1 MKKMKRLF
9 LYLCIA
15 VLLPVRLWA
24 QSNVIVD
31 AQVDSMMMWI
41 GQQTGLHIS
50 VTCDAEQ
57 EVSFPAYR
65 DTIVKGLEII
75 PPVKTDTQY
84 VNNGQRMTV
93 TRDYT
98 VTCFDS
104 ALIFI
109 PYIPVQ
115 VDGSEYQSNRLALAF
130 MSYDI
135 PEENEKQIFGPKD
148 NLKTP
153 IRFYETKG
161 LLIYGLLAIIAIIAA
176 IYLFKRYRDD
186 KPIIRRIKI
195 EPKVPAHI
203 RAISE
208 IEELR
213 QSGGPHNED
222 SKAYYTQLTDI
233 IREYIND
240 RFGFNATEMTSYEIL
255 EHLEESRDKES
266 LNELR
271 DLLST
276 SDMVKFAK
284 FKPMLNEND
293 RNLVSAMEF
302 VNDTKIEVSDEDL
315 QPKEEE
321 TIVEEKRSKGA
332 RIMLL
337 AAGVVIAVA
346 GTVFF
351 VLSVLKLY
359 YLFF

>member
-1 MKKMKRLF
+1 MRRL
-9 LYLCIA
+9 LINT
-15 VLLPVRLWA
+15 LLAILPLTVAA
-24 QSNVIVD
+24 QSNVVVE
-31 AQVDSMMMWI
+31 AELDSMMMWI
-41 GQQTGLHIS
+41 GQQTGLHLT
-50 VTCDAEQ
+50 VTCDAGQ
-57 EVSFPAYR
+57 EVEFPAFH

-84 VNNGQRMTV
+84 VNDGQRMTI
-93 TRDYT
+93 TRNYT

-109 PYIPVQ
+109 PFIPVT
-115 VDGSEYQSNRLALAF
+115 VDGEDYQSNRLALAF

-135 PEENEKQIFGPKD
+135 PEENAKQIFGPKE
-148 NLKTP
+148 NMKTP
-153 IRFYETKG
+153 VKFYEVKG
-161 LLIYGLLAIIAIIAA
+161 LILYLLLMAISILAA
-176 IYLFKRYRDD
+176 VYLLFRYRDD

-195 EPKVPAHI
+195 EPKIPAHI

-208 IEELR
+208 IEDLR
-213 QSGGPHNED
+213 QSGGPHSED
-222 SKAYYTQLTDI
+222 AKAYYTSLTDI
-233 IREYIND
+233 LREYIND

-255 EHLEESRDKES
+255 ERLEENRDKES

-293 RNLVSAMEF
+293 RNLVSALEF
-302 VNDTKIEVSDEDL
+302 VNETKIELTDEEL

-321 TIVEEKRSKGA
+321 TVIEEKRSKGA
-332 RIMLL
+332 RMTLL
-337 AAGVVIAVA
+337 AAGTVIAVA
-346 GTVFF
+346 GTAFF

>member
-1 MKKMKRLF
+1 MRK
-9 LYLCIA
+9 
-15 VLLPVRLWA
+15 LLINTLLAILPLTVAA
-24 QSNVIVD
+24 QSNVVVE
-31 AQVDSMMMWI
+31 AELDSMMMWI
-41 GQQTGLHIS
+41 GQQTGLHLT
-50 VTCDAEQ
+50 VTCDAGQ
-57 EVSFPAYR
+57 EVEFPAFH

-84 VNNGQRMTV
+84 VNDGQRMTI
-93 TRDYT
+93 TRNYT

-109 PYIPVQ
+109 PFIPVT
-115 VDGSEYQSNRLALAF
+115 VDGEDYQSNRLALAF

-135 PEENEKQIFGPKD
+135 PEENVKQIFGPKE
-148 NLKTP
+148 NMKTP
-153 IRFYETKG
+153 VKFYEVKG
-161 LLIYGLLAIIAIIAA
+161 LILYLLLMAISILAA
-176 IYLFKRYRDD
+176 VYLLFRYRDD

-195 EPKVPAHI
+195 EPKIPAHI

-208 IEELR
+208 IEDLR
-213 QSGGPHNED
+213 QSGGPHSED
-222 SKAYYTQLTDI
+222 AKAYYTSLTDI
-233 IREYIND
+233 LREYIND

-255 EHLEESRDKES
+255 ERLEENRDKES

-293 RNLVSAMEF
+293 RNLVSALEF
-302 VNDTKIEVSDEDL
+302 VNETKIELTDEEL

-321 TIVEEKRSKGA
+321 TVIEEKRSKGA
-332 RIMLL
+332 RMTLL
-337 AAGVVIAVA
+337 AAGTVIAVA

>member
-1 MKKMKRLF
+1 M
-9 LYLCIA
+9 A
-15 VLLPVRLWA
+15 A
-24 QSNVIVD
+24 QSNVVVE
-31 AQVDSMMMWI
+31 AELDSMMMWI
-41 GQQTGLHIS
+41 GQQTGLHLT
-50 VTCDAEQ
+50 VTCDAGQ
-57 EVSFPAYR
+57 EVEFPAFH

-84 VNNGQRMTV
+84 VNDGQRMTI
-93 TRDYT
+93 TRNYT
-98 VTCFDS
+98 ITCFDS

-109 PYIPVQ
+109 PFIPVT
-115 VDGSEYQSNRLALAF
+115 VDGEYYQSNRLALAF

-135 PEENEKQIFGPKD
+135 PEENAKQIFGPKE
-148 NLKTP
+148 NMKTP
-153 IRFYETKG
+153 VKFYEVKG
-161 LLIYGLLAIIAIIAA
+161 LILYLLLMAISILAA
-176 IYLFKRYRDD
+176 VYLLFRYRDD

-195 EPKVPAHI
+195 EPKIPAHI

-208 IEELR
+208 IEDLR
-213 QSGGPHNED
+213 QSGGPHSED
-222 SKAYYTQLTDI
+222 AKAYYTSLTDI
-233 IREYIND
+233 LREYIND

-255 EHLEESRDKES
+255 ERLEENRDKES

-293 RNLVSAMEF
+293 RNLVSALEF
-302 VNDTKIEVSDEDL
+302 VNETKIELTDEEL

-321 TIVEEKRSKGA
+321 TVIEEKRSKGA
-332 RIMLL
+332 RMTLL
-337 AAGVVIAVA
+337 AAGTVIAVA